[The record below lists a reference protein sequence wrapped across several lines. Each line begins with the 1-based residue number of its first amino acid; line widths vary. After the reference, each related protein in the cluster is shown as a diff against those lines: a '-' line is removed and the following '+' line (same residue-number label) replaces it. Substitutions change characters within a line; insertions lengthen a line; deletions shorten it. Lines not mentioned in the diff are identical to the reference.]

1 MNFQKRRGLR
11 GAVRA
16 TPEDILREAIAAHQA
31 LRDRERLRGADAESK
46 ALSAKAAPRRQKTG
60 DDGRRAQFAA
70 AMARAVFGR
79 FYGTERPKKSE

>member
-16 TPEDILREAIAAHQA
+16 TPEDILREAIAAHKA
-31 LRDRERLRGADAESK
+31 LRDRERWRGADAGAEAK
-46 ALSAKAAPRRQKTG
+46 APFAKAAPRRQKTG
-60 DDGRRAQFAA
+60 DDARRAQFAA

-79 FYGTERPKKSE
+79 FHR